1 MHFGRGGG
9 WLKNVPWLSEQNKGA
24 QHSLSPC
31 YLVVGRWLCCDHGK
45 AVGIKGP
52 KLDFCPSAAWRGAR
66 KFCTLTARGNFAMD
80 VLKRCFVRQRPATAY
95 FHSGLLSYSHG
106 GRVTHSIALLYYTTT
121 EKRLSRVTFV
131 SVPIQKWPLQHIFV
145 LVSRGIWKKKI
156 LKKNLYCP
164 KFFSWNAGWE
174 T

>member
-1 MHFGRGGG
+1 MLWWYLLPARHFYSD
-9 WLKNVPWLSEQNKGA
+9 WPWPYCV
-24 QHSLSPC
+24 SPC
-31 YLVVGRWLCCDHGK
+31 YLVVGRWLCCDRGY
-45 AVGIKGP
+45 VGCRHIKGP
-52 KLDFCPSAAWRGAR
+52 KLDFYPSAAWRGAR

-145 LVSRGIWKKKI
+145 LVSRGIWKK
-156 LKKNLYCP
+156 NLDCST
-164 KFFSWNAGWE
+164 FFREMPVGRHR
-174 T
+174 

>member
-1 MHFGRGGG
+1 MSRDYLSRIRG
-9 WLKNVPWLSEQNKGA
+9 LSTQ
-24 QHSLSPC
+24 LSPC
-31 YLVVGRWLCCDHGK
+31 YLVVGRWLCWDHGK

-80 VLKRCFVRQRPATAY
+80 VLKRCFVRQRSATAY
-95 FHSGLLSYSHG
+95 LPPSAACYLIPMAVAVYYSP
-106 GRVTHSIALLYYTTT
+106 TLYYTST

-145 LVSRGIWKKKI
+145 LVSRGI
-156 LKKNLYCP
+156 
-164 KFFSWNAGWE
+164 
-174 T
+174 